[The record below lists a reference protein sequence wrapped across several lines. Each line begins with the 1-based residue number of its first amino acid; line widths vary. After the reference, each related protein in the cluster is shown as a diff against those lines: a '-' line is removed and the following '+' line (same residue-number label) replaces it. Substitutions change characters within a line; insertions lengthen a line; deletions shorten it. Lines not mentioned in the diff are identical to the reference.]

1 MHAETAAV
9 VGLDEEVGGMA
20 DGHVEG
26 LIQARL
32 LSPVENFS
40 FSRKYPAMNYSS
52 IHANVKLPR
61 LKVF

>member
-9 VGLDEEVGGMA
+9 VGADEEVGGMA

-32 LSPVENFS
+32 LGLVEG
-40 FSRKYPAMNYSS
+40 
-52 IHANVKLPR
+52 HTGD
-61 LKVF
+61 